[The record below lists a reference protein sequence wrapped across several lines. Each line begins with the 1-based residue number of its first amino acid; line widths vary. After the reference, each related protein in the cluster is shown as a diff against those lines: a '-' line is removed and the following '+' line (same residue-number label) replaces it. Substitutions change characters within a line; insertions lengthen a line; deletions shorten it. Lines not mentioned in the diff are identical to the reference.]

1 MYKIKQKNT
10 HFIPL
15 WVWMRCHC
23 LFFVIGRT
31 KVHARTYQVPHSYK
45 TARLNASA
53 HAEMHLH
60 ITSILK
66 VQLSLLLSLLDS
78 KLVVVVVVV
87 AI

>member
-1 MYKIKQKNT
+1 MYKIKQQKHSLYPT
-10 HFIPL
+10 L
-15 WVWMRCHC
+15 SMDE
-23 LFFVIGRT
+23 IGRT
-31 KVHARTYQVPHSYK
+31 TVHARTYQVAGKDPHSYK

-53 HAEMHLH
+53 HVEMHLD